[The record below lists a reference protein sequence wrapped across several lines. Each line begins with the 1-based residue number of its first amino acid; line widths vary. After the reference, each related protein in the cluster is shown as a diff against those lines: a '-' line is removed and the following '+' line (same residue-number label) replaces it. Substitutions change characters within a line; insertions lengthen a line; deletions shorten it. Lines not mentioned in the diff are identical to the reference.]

1 MKSILIVFG
10 AIAIAVVAYFAIA
23 PREQREAMLDKVAV
37 LGDSSG
43 GEKTPLI
50 VREQQ
55 RKERIR
61 QDNSW
66 TPENRTR
73 HPIEYCQ
80 AQLEEIQRYSNELEA
95 RAHEKGC
102 AIAAVK
108 REVDNMEAMSKAYDK
123 FLTEAVVK
131 YEECETANSW
141 PATAGGFLLS
151 REKMQD
157 KMIDAA
163 QKIAENKLRMVSKK
177 NQIVYLEKTL
187 KATQDEQKRV
197 GKIREHI
204 QNTISDQRIKKVI
217 DGDNSIVAALN
228 EIEDAVGR
236 LGVSYDDPPI
246 ESIVQPDDKT
256 TREGL
261 FKKIMA
267 EYTKR

>member
-1 MKSILIVFG
+1 MKNILIVFG

-37 LGDSSG
+37 LGDSSDG
-43 GEKTPLI
+43 GKTPRI

-131 YEECETANSW
+131 YEECETSNSW

-256 TREGL
+256 TREEL

>member
-1 MKSILIVFG
+1 MKSILILLG
-10 AIAIAVVAYFAIA
+10 AIAVAVVAYFFIA

-43 GEKTPLI
+43 GEKMPRI

-66 TPENRTR
+66 TPENRVL

-80 AQLEEIQRYSNELEA
+80 AQLEEIQRYSNDLEA

-108 REVDNMEAMSKAYDK
+108 REVDDMEAMSKAYGK
-123 FLTEAVVK
+123 FLAEAKVK
-131 YEECETANSW
+131 YKECEAANSW
-141 PATAGGFLLS
+141 PTTLGGFLLS
-151 REKMQD
+151 KEKTQD

-163 QKIAENKLRMVSKK
+163 QKIAANKSRIVSKK
-177 NQIVYLEKTL
+177 NQIAYLEKTL
-187 KATQDEQKRV
+187 LITQNEQKRV
-197 GKIREHI
+197 VKIREQI
-204 QNTISDQRIKKVI
+204 QNTINDLRIKKVI
-217 DGDNSIVAALN
+217 EGDNSIVASLN
-228 EIEDAVGR
+228 AIEDSIGD

-246 ESIVQPDDKT
+246 DSIVQPDEKT
-256 TREGL
+256 TREEL

-267 EYTKR
+267 E